1 MMASLGFIQDLP
13 NLINPLPVLG
23 FCFPYRRD
31 RLPRDL
37 VSGPTSPD
45 NGLVSVNA
53 IIPSPLN

>member
-1 MMASLGFIQDLP
+1 MASLGFIQQLP
-13 NLINPLPVLG
+13 NLINPLPALG
-23 FCFPYRRD
+23 FCFPYRQN

-53 IIPSPLN
+53 IILSPLN